1 MPVEDPE
8 VSIIVPVRN
17 AAALIGKCIESVL
30 RQKYTGWELL
40 IVNDGSSDATCEI
53 ASSFAEK
60 DTRIDLY
67 DSKGSGVS
75 AARNLGLELA
85 KGKYITF
92 LDADDMLEPDFL
104 SEAAKIAE
112 TKNADIVQSSFY
124 YMFPDGRKERDN
136 ESAEGVFDNK
146 AEIMDAYFSGII
158 GKINVACWGKLFK
171 HELIADL
178 RFDENLMIQEDAFF
192 TFNCCKKASR
202 VVCFNEPLY
211 CYYQDPG
218 STRHRAFEGSK
229 MHYFT
234 VFDRELEDFKG
245 NTSLTFRIN
254 YRKLVAALD
263 LTGKIINDDTGSEY
277 LGELRDI
284 ALRTYDEIKKNGNI
298 ESKTKLKV
306 FMLRHFPSLYYGLL
320 KMKKGRRKNK

>member
-1 MPVEDPE
+1 MSVEDPD

-17 AAALIGKCIESVL
+17 AAVLIGKCIESVL

-40 IVNDGSSDATCEI
+40 IVNDGSSDETREVAL
-53 ASSFAEK
+53 SFAEK
-60 DTRIDLY
+60 DTRINLY

-75 AARNLGLELA
+75 AARNLGLEHA

-104 SEAAKIAE
+104 SKAVKIAE

-136 ESAEGVFDNK
+136 ESADGVFDNK
-146 AEIMDAYFSGII
+146 ADILDAYFSGII

-178 RFDENLMIQEDAFF
+178 RFDETLMIQEDAFF

-202 VVCFNEPLY
+202 IVCFSTPLY
-211 CYYQDPG
+211 CYYQEPG

-234 VFDRELEDFKG
+234 VFDRELEDCKG
-245 NTSLTFRIN
+245 NASISDRIN

-263 LTGKIINDDTGSEY
+263 LTGKIINDGTGSEY
-277 LGELRDI
+277 LGELKDI
-284 ALRTYDEIKKNGNI
+284 ALHAYDEIKKNEDI
-298 ESKTKLKV
+298 EAKTKLKV
-306 FMLRHFPSLYYGLL
+306 FMLRRFPLLYYGLL
-320 KMKKGRRKNK
+320 KMKKGRRINK